1 MAKIYNDITE
11 TIGNTPLVRLN
22 RTAAA
27 HGAHAEILLKLEFF
41 NPLSSIKDRIGFS
54 MIEDGIKS
62 GKITKDTVLIEP
74 TSGNT
79 GIALAFVAAAKGI
92 KLILTMPET
101 MTVERRKML
110 KILGARLILTEGPK
124 GMKGAIAKAEELA
137 AKIPHALIL
146 QQFSNPANPAVHRR
160 TTAEEIWRDTDGKV
174 DIVVSG
180 IGTGG
185 TITGVGEVLKA
196 RKPSVKI
203 IAVEPDASP
212 VLSGGAPGPHKL
224 QGIGAGF
231 VPGVLNT
238 KIYDEVIRVKEADSG
253 PVSKQVNALD
263 GIAVGISSGA
273 AVWAALQ
280 LAKRPE
286 NKGKQIVVIIASSSE
301 RYLSSWLF
309 ADVSAE
315 SDSLDDLIP
324 ATAPG
329 A

>member
-27 HGAHAEILLKLEFF
+27 HGAQAEILLKLEFF
-41 NPLSSIKDRIGFS
+41 NPLSSVKDRIGFS

-110 KILGARLILTEGPK
+110 KVLGARLILTEGPK

-203 IAVEPDASP
+203 VAVEPDASP

-231 VPGVLNT
+231 VPAVLNT

-324 ATAPG
+324 AATPG